1 VECYEKSN
9 GHTTAFLTRRQF
21 SGRIV
26 WLTINSDR
34 FWLKD
39 NLLRTMLTL
48 FSLVFASMIVSVIGL
63 SIVQSIVPAEILK
76 DNNDIAGNYLQTL
89 GTIYAVLLAFVVFVV
104 WSQYNDACKMVEY
117 EADEF
122 WDVLRFVRTLPAPD
136 RARLLVAARDFIR
149 EQIEN
154 EWPLMARGKACHS
167 AAKML
172 DAFWEML
179 SGYEPRSAREEALF
193 SEAISRFNG
202 MCDARTDLIHS
213 SRIRLSPTMWTLIL
227 TGGCSTVMSMY
238 LFWLKHFWG
247 LALMTASLAGCVS
260 FVLFVIYD
268 LDNPFNGDWQVRPE
282 PLRLILEQ
290 LKKDIVAASRL
301 QQ

>member
-1 VECYEKSN
+1 M
-9 GHTTAFLTRRQF
+9 F
-21 SGRIV
+21 
-26 WLTINSDR
+26 
-34 FWLKD
+34 
-39 NLLRTMLTL
+39 TL
-48 FSLVFASMIVSVIGL
+48 FALVFFSMILSVVGL
-63 SIVQSIVPAEILK
+63 GLVQGMVPAEVLQA
-76 DNNDIAGNYLQTL
+76 NNNIAGNYLQTL

-122 WDVLRFVRTLPAPD
+122 WDVLRFVRTLPAPE
-136 RARLLVAARDFIR
+136 RARLLVAARDFVR
-149 EQIEN
+149 EQVEK
-154 EWPLMARGKACHS
+154 EWPLMSRGKACFS
-167 AAKML
+167 AAKLL
-172 DAFWEML
+172 DTFWEML
-179 SGYEPRSAREEALF
+179 SGYEPRSAREEALY

-213 SRIRLSPTMWTLIL
+213 SRIRLPPTMWTLIL

-238 LFWLKHFWG
+238 FFWLKNFWS

-268 LDNPFNGDWQVRPE
+268 LDNPFNGDWQVKPE

-290 LKKDIVAASRL
+290 LKKDIVATSRL
-301 QQ
+301 QH